1 MTMNPKVPDELISAY
16 FDGEV
21 TPDERQQIERQLESS
36 ADLRQM
42 LDDTSKLSAL
52 LHSFPREAAPADLSS
67 NVKSRIT
74 NATAP
79 VVPGPPLIKRSLAR
93 EWIAFAAGIAF
104 TAASLLLV
112 VFVRPSRD
120 SGNMLA
126 ERSKAVSPAPML
138 AYHPA
143 PALNEAAA
151 TTNSPALAAKDS
163 AEVANGF
170 SLVRSEELASSDRT
184 SGEKSSAA
192 AAAPAEASSSPVQ
205 LQFDGVAN
213 GTFAKNEAGAA
224 VLASTDGLSSEITPQ
239 PQQSEDFLRA
249 LKKGDVVMQYV
260 ANPNNTIMVV
270 EMTVV
275 DIDKGAEMLEM
286 VLERVL
292 KKDESIEPVPAQAGQ
307 PAAES
312 LAKNDSKKA
321 SSADNLIVLYVRAP
335 GERLADAL
343 AESTKNVEVYR
354 AFSPQFPMEFANLV
368 VANTANSNGPIGIAP
383 GKPMTPN
390 AFLFGVDP
398 DAKEQEALSSSQA
411 PSVAEEANLVVNNFA
426 SQNGMAVEE
435 KSIGTR
441 DFKQNRDKLVRQ
453 FGALGRVGDDSK
465 RGKVVNTDEPEA
477 GSNSVTDSK
486 DQKTKV
492 AETDGAEQFQGFAA
506 FRVAA
511 NRRPISNPVQNRQ
524 RANSRGLMQRNLINQ
539 TEAKAVPAAE
549 KQLPLQQPV
558 DVGFGQDPRLM
569 RLLIVLKS
577 DQPNSPSE

>member
-52 LHSFPREAAPADLSS
+52 LHSFPREAAPGSLSS

-79 VVPGPPLIKRSLAR
+79 VVPAPPPAKRSLAR
-93 EWIAFAAGIAF
+93 EWMAFAAGIAI

-112 VFVRPSRD
+112 VFVGPSRD
-120 SGNMLA
+120 SKNMLA
-126 ERSKAVSPAPML
+126 DRSTAAPAASTL
-138 AYHPA
+138 AYHSA
-143 PALNEAAA
+143 PAFNNGPAAA
-151 TTNSPALAAKDS
+151 SSPAIAAKDATEGTARYFHS
-163 AEVANGF
+163 
-170 SLVRSEELASSDRT
+170 RTEELASR
-184 SGEKSSAA
+184 
-192 AAAPAEASSSPVQ
+192 
-205 LQFDGVAN
+205 DGVAAATSASAVAVPTEAPSN
-213 GTFAKNEAGAA
+213 SDQFQYEASANASLAKTEAA
-224 VLASTDGLSSEITPQ
+224 VPLLASSEELPSEITPQ

-292 KKDESIEPVPAQAGQ
+292 KKDESIEPVPAQART
-307 PAAES
+307 AAATV
-312 LAKNDSKKA
+312 AKDDTKKA

-354 AFSPQFPMEFANLV
+354 AFSPQFPMEFTNLV
-368 VANTANSNGPIGIAP
+368 VANTANSNGLVGVTP

-390 AFLFGVDP
+390 ALLFGVDQ
-398 DAKEQEALSSSQA
+398 DAKEKETLPASKA
-411 PSVAEEANLVVNNFA
+411 PSVADEANLVVNNFA
-426 SQNGMAVEE
+426 SQNGMAVDE
-435 KSIGTR
+435 KSIETR

-453 FGALGRVGDDSK
+453 FGALGRVGDDSAK
-465 RGKVVNTDEPEA
+465 GRVVNTDEPEVDSNSIA
-477 GSNSVTDSK
+477 GSRV
-486 DQKTKV
+486 QKATV
-492 AETDGAEQFQGFAA
+492 AEADGSEQFQGFAA

-511 NRRPISNPVQNRQ
+511 NRRPISTPVQKKQ
-524 RANSRGLMQRNLINQ
+524 RANQRNLSQRNFINQ
-539 TEAKAVPAAE
+539 SETKPGAAAE
-549 KQLPLQQPV
+549 KQLPIPQPV
-558 DVGFGQDPRLM
+558 AAGFGQDPRLM

-577 DQPNSPSE
+577 DQANSPSE